1 MLKELAGAVALLA
14 VMLIPETLC
23 NVLRVGER
31 PAEMDKPSVAVVE
44 TVRLPAIQVEP
55 TTAIEVVE
63 TALVTPPN
71 VDNHS
76 PLTEEEWA
84 ALCEVC
90 AEKHI
95 EPSLALGL
103 IWVESRFDPDAVSP
117 AGSYGYCQINP
128 RWHPADLSPVENIR
142 YGIEYLAE
150 CISRYDNLEAGL
162 TAYNAGYDT
171 GSRQYANAVLE
182 AAEKGPWGKVTNG
195 NH

>member
-14 VMLIPETLC
+14 VILIPETLC

-31 PAEMDKPSVAVVE
+31 PAEMEKPSVAVVE
-44 TVRLPAIQVEP
+44 TLRLQAKQVEP

-71 VDNHS
+71 VDNPS
-76 PLTEEEWA
+76 PLTDEEWA

-90 AEKHI
+90 AENHI

-117 AGSYGYCQINP
+117 EGSYGYCQINP
-128 RWHPADLSPVENIR
+128 RWHPDGLSTVENIR
-142 YGIEYLAE
+142 YGVNYLGL

-171 GSRQYANAVLE
+171 GRRWYSNAVLE
-182 AAEKGPWGKVTNG
+182 AAKKWG
-195 NH
+195 